1 VPQEHISIS
10 VRLELIGKEKITVR
24 GVPRE
29 LLRLNLT
36 GEDFAWV
43 LWVDDHDQFKLIQVG
58 ISADNTEVVRD

>member
-1 VPQEHISIS
+1 
-10 VRLELIGKEKITVR
+10 LELIGKEKITVR

-36 GEDFAWV
+36 GEDFNWV
-43 LWVDDHDQFKLIQVG
+43 LWVDDHDQFKLIQVA